1 MIHVHSVIV
10 SPVVFYGFKTLSII
24 LMEEQILTQTEN
36 RALRKIFGSGRVEV
50 TGHITEVRRGLIL
63 LVGKLH
69 LQEGGRG
76 GRMIL
81 T

>member
-1 MIHVHSVIV
+1 
-10 SPVVFYGFKTLSII
+10 
-24 LMEEQILTQTEN
+24 MEEQILMQTEN
-36 RALRKIFGSGRVEV
+36 RVLRKIFGSGREEV
-50 TGHITEVRRGLIL
+50 TKHVPNVRSGLIF

-69 LQEGGRG
+69 LQEGGTS